1 MIDPTVSNPC
11 HLCAGLF
18 VAARARQQARKMRAT
33 KELSVLEEAGL
44 GEALVAGGAGQA
56 GGVQFVGPGHH
67 DVRVV
72 DLLRAFGTC
81 LHGYNIGE

>member
-1 MIDPTVSNPC
+1 
-11 HLCAGLF
+11 
-18 VAARARQQARKMRAT
+18 MRAT

-56 GGVQFVGPGHH
+56 GGVQLVGPGHH

-72 DLLRAFGTC
+72 DGLRASRTC
-81 LHGYNIGE
+81 FHGYDI